1 MKNLAFLSLLAL
13 ATGFTMMVGCKKG
26 DTGPA
31 GAAGA
36 AGPDSVQYS
45 AWKTLAMSP
54 MDAGDTSF
62 YEDFTVSALT
72 QKIIS
77 HGAVLGYF
85 GYLNS
90 SNDTI
95 VENASEVLSSLYVVG
110 TIEVQSYYVDLSGYF
125 YRYVLVPGNV
135 AISSVSG
142 STKTYTIDDLKKMS
156 YLQVTQIL
164 GIPAKKTALKVN
176 SPN

>member
-1 MKNLAFLSLLAL
+1 VKNLTLLSLLAL
-13 ATGFTMMVGCKKG
+13 ATGFVMMMSCKKG

-31 GAAGA
+31 GAT
-36 AGPDSVQYS
+36 GPDSVQYS
-45 AWKTLAMSP
+45 AWKTLAMTA
-54 MDAGDTSF
+54 MNAGDTSF
-62 YEDFTVSALT
+62 YEDFTVTALT

-90 SNDTI
+90 AGDTI
-95 VENASEVLSSLYVVG
+95 VQNASEVMTSLYTVG

-135 AISSVSG
+135 VISSIPG
-142 STKTYTIDDLKKMS
+142 STKTYTIDQLKKMS
-156 YLQVTQIL
+156 YQQVTQSL
-164 GIPAKKTALKVN
+164 GIPAKGGSLKLN
-176 SPN
+176 SSN